1 MPVKYVNVVDP
12 LLPSNNLGRSVS
24 QGNAIRIR
32 KAFKTGAARLSALR
46 RDEGS
51 RDEAEGVRVLEAFFG
66 NALRHRRG
74 TRALPSAPKTPGGRD
89 HADEVSMTAPQGGFG
104 GADDAEKV
112 AAVSRRV
119 SDASAMASKSE
130 KRRRREKKA
139 ALASRRR
146 RAEEGGSDHR
156 GVVVV
161 GW

>member
-74 TRALPSAPKTPGGRD
+74 TRSLPSAPKTPPCI
-89 HADEVSMTAPQGGFG
+89 VTILC
-104 GADDAEKV
+104 
-112 AAVSRRV
+112 AAVWLPMSVAPVPSVMSRHSYPR
-119 SDASAMASKSE
+119 S
-130 KRRRREKKA
+130 
-139 ALASRRR
+139 LASRM
-146 RAEEGGSDHR
+146 
-156 GVVVV
+156 VVCTQT
-161 GW
+161 